1 MVILVARA
9 WRVVRRGLGVRTSA
23 LVTSCQK
30 AIRLP
35 PFTATPLVELEG
47 TVVG

>member
-1 MVILVARA
+1 MVARA
-9 WRVVRRGLGVRTSA
+9 WRAVRRGLGVRTFA
-23 LVTSCQK
+23 LVTSCQW

-35 PFTATPLVELEG
+35 PFTATLLVELEG